1 MDTRAQ
7 HDSVESRDLN
17 RNQAMQNKKSKS
29 GNKAGRNLAIGAGV
43 AAVGT
48 AAYLLLGPNGKKNQQ
63 KVKAWAGKAKS
74 KATVEIK
81 KAKKAVAT
89 AEKLVKKYINK
100 TAPKVKKV
108 VKKAV
113 KKAVKKSKTKK

>member
-1 MDTRAQ
+1 MGTRAQ

-17 RNQAMQNKKSKS
+17 RNHMATQNKKAKS
-29 GNKAGRNLAIGAGV
+29 GNKAGKALAIGAGV

-48 AAYLLLGPNGKKNQQ
+48 AAYLLLGPNGKKNQK

-81 KAKKAVAT
+81 KAQKTVAT

-100 TAPKVKKV
+100 TAPKVKT
-108 VKKAV
+108 AV
-113 KKAVKKSKTKK
+113 KKAVKKVKSKSR